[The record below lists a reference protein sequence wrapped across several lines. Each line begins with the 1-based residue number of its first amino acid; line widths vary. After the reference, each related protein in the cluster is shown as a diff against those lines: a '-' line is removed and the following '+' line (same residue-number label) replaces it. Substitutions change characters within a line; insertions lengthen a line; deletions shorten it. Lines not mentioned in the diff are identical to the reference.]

1 VPETSFADGIRTGS
15 ASRETKR
22 YLKCYGRYIAYA
34 MILVVIP
41 STLPAQLVRE
51 ARRRAELSQAELAA
65 RAGTTQSAV
74 ARLEAGK
81 AAPRFDRVVDLVAAC
96 GLELRVSIRE
106 PSRPGP
112 ARPPDLQLSLL
123 QPLLDRGVRFV
134 LVSEPAAALRG
145 APVGDTPTILA
156 VCPDDARANLEAL
169 CGALDDLSARIRT
182 PEGTGT
188 LPLDRTPEALL
199 ARNRWDLATPSGDL
213 DVVFTPPGT
222 GGYRDLAR
230 EATTVVVDGLEL
242 PTASLPDVVRELEA
256 ANADPDLVHALR
268 RLR

>member
-1 VPETSFADGIRTGS
+1 MP
-15 ASRETKR
+15 
-22 YLKCYGRYIAYA
+22 
-34 MILVVIP
+34 P
-41 STLPAQLVRE
+41 TLPAQLIRE
-51 ARRRAELSQAELAA
+51 ARRRAALSQAELAA

-112 ARPPDLQLSLL
+112 APPPDMQLSLL

-134 LVSEPAAALRG
+134 LVGEPAAALRG
-145 APVGDTPTILA
+145 APVGDSAPSILV

-199 ARNRWDLATPSGDL
+199 SRDRWDLATPSGDL

-230 EATTVVVDGLEL
+230 EATTVVENGLEL
-242 PTASLPDVVRELEA
+242 PTASLPDVIRELEA